1 MEIACV
7 LDSRLGSPARPG
19 LSGGLRPGR
28 HFLPDPVEA
37 AERTEAMVRRLEAI
51 GAAVESERA
60 GEAFF
65 AVDGL
70 RGIHGGDS
78 AGVLATARAALE
90 GPPPRSGRVPSRRGR
105 AAAGSSPPT
114 GSPIRIRTAPRRFAG
129 LGAGREAVLGAAGR
143 AARLPRADLGRDPA
157 AAARGAAP
165 GGRGAGRHPGTA
177 RHRHPAGAL
186 ADLRRARPRPLPAP
200 PPAGPPARP
209 RRGRAA
215 AAAHRPPGGGPD
227 APGY

>member
-78 AGVLATARAALE
+78 AGGLGPARAALE

-114 GSPIRIRTAPRRFAG
+114 GSPIRIGTAPSRFAAFAAAWKRVSVPRDRLHVFLAPISVAILPLRLPAPRPG
-129 LGAGREAVLGAAGR
+129 GGGAGG
-143 AARLPRADLGRDPA
+143 P
-157 AAARGAAP
+157 P
-165 GGRGAGRHPGTA
+165 G
-177 RHRHPAGAL
+177 
-186 ADLRRARPRPLPAP
+186 RARPRT
-200 PPAGPPARP
+200 
-209 RRGRAA
+209 
-215 AAAHRPPGGGPD
+215 
-227 APGY
+227 